1 MQDSTDTPAATAS
14 RNLYRAGAASALA
27 LGAGLAGLSEA
38 QATVILTDV
47 NAEVSD
53 DVQDFDVNDDGIDEL
68 TIQDLAGKFAS
79 AEGGPSLKVAFTFLD
94 PDKPFFLTRFDYGDT
109 IGIATFGPSTKE
121 AFFYTKTFYSKDKGS
136 DIITKG
142 LSPWEDGE
150 RGFFG
155 IFMPEGTIKKGGY
168 FGYVEAQFSP
178 GNTVTIFRIGFEDE
192 LNTPITI
199 RNATQVPEPGGIGL
213 LALGAAGILAYRRRQ
228 RKQAATA

>member
-1 MQDSTDTPAATAS
+1 MQDSTVTPASTAPA
-14 RNLYRAGAASALA
+14 NLYRAGAASALA
-27 LGAGLAGLSEA
+27 LGAGLAGLNEA

-53 DVQDFDVNDDGIDEL
+53 DVQDFDVNDDGVDEL
-68 TIQDLAGKFAS
+68 TIQDLAGEFAS
-79 AEGGPSLKVAFTFLD
+79 AEGGPSLKVAFTFVD

-109 IGIATFGPSTKE
+109 IGLATFGPSKKN
-121 AFFYTKTFYSKDKGS
+121 AFFYKKSFFVKGKGEI
-136 DIITKG
+136 DTKG

-155 IFMPEGTIKKGGY
+155 IFVPEGTIKKGGY

-199 RNATQVPEPGGIGL
+199 RDAAQVPAPGGIGL
-213 LALGAAGILAYRRRQ
+213 LALGAAGTLAYRRRL
-228 RKQAATA
+228 RKKAAAA